1 MSNLVLLSGE
11 RAKREQADQMKL
23 IMGLQELL
31 AMAESGEI
39 KAVCFASID
48 RANENV
54 TLGILRGE
62 DTALHEMIGIAHIL
76 SDANR
81 PPCSLQRLLKV
92 LLRWARKASGS
103 ITLRRS
109 RSGTGGSN
117 AIATGRNHFTTS
129 ASAACGSSISR
140 SARSRSGV

>member
-76 SDANR
+76 SDA
-81 PPCSLQRLLKV
+81 LLE
-92 LLRWARKASGS
+92 
-103 ITLRRS
+103 TLRD
-109 RSGTGGSN
+109 
-117 AIATGRNHFTTS
+117 
-129 ASAACGSSISR
+129 
-140 SARSRSGV
+140 

>member
-48 RANENV
+48 LANENV

-76 SDANR
+76 SDAN
-81 PPCSLQRLLKV
+81 
-92 LLRWARKASGS
+92 
-103 ITLRRS
+103 S
-109 RSGTGGSN
+109 RHAVYNG
-117 AIATGRNHFTTS
+117 
-129 ASAACGSSISR
+129 C
-140 SARSRSGV
+140 